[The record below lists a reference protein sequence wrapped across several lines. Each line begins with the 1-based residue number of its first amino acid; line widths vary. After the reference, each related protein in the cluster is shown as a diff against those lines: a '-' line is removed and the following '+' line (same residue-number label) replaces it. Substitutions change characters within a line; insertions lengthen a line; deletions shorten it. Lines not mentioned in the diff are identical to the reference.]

1 MVFGPA
7 FGGCHGGLEEFL
19 IDPPGVGGSD
29 RARDAGRDPLIES
42 LPDMI
47 GTTTGG
53 PFHSVPWSTRQSSL
67 DNSNTQQLCPTP
79 LRIAAVAMAVSKTWP
94 TKIQA

>member
-53 PFHSVPWSTRQSSL
+53 PFHSVPWSTRQL
-67 DNSNTQQLCPTP
+67 GQQQHP
-79 LRIAAVAMAVSKTWP
+79 AAVPYTPAYRSGSDGC
-94 TKIQA
+94 